1 MFNFFKTLTSLAV
14 LAGFVVTANPS
25 LAGETD
31 ALTNLLKQVDK
42 HVCQS
47 PKKIMDFYAKD
58 MVIIA
63 DDKRVLPEHRIKDYE
78 AMIAELEEM
87 KCVNT
92 RTVLSG
98 TAGKD
103 VGYLLVDELISV
115 SSAPALTNDNTVS
128 VPTCSTKTEV
138 IGKSNRNIVPAC
150 LITVLCRV
158 TTHCIIFTTP
168 SIDGAGRGSLP
179 RPC

>member
-1 MFNFFKTLTSLAV
+1 M
-14 LAGFVVTANPS
+14 
-25 LAGETD
+25 AGETD
-31 ALTNLLKQVDK
+31 ALTDILKQVDK

-115 SSAPALTNDNTVS
+115 SSRASTDERQHSICTYVFNKNGS
-128 VPTCSTKTEV
+128 HWKIKQEHCS
-138 IGKSNRNIVPAC
+138 SLPDYSIVPGDDA
-150 LITVLCRV
+150 LYYFHNPVY
-158 TTHCIIFTTP
+158 
-168 SIDGAGRGSLP
+168 
-179 RPC
+179 